1 MQWSGNSLFLE
12 SKNRITSFQWSWIH
26 SKVVVWITLESGFH
40 YFESGFPLQHEVVP
54 NMTPERVDIHSCRF
68 IWYEIVEFIAI
79 YRVSQK
85 KRNGGFPVPCE
96 LNVLFLFRSLDQT
109 SSAEEKDTKIIK
121 FGWVVLILRPFLKIW
136 SFSNFAGFL
145 RPMSEEL
152 CRE

>member
-1 MQWSGNSLFLE
+1 MIISVEIHFLKHDSKKVIRNLWGARSARTMNFLKRSSRFSCFIHFQRVTMLRSQIDNYQTPPGQQNNS
-12 SKNRITSFQWSWIH
+12 
-26 SKVVVWITLESGFH
+26 ESGTD
-40 YFESGFPLQHEVVP
+40 Y
-54 NMTPERVDIHSCRF
+54 
-68 IWYEIVEFIAI
+68 I

-96 LNVLFLFRSLDQT
+96 LKVLYFFTSIDQT
-109 SSAEEKDTKIIK
+109 SSAKENDTKIIK
-121 FGWVVLILRPFLKIW
+121 FGWVVLILCPFLEIR